1 MDIATLIVA
10 IAIALAVIFFIG
22 NSIRVIRQQRVGVVE
37 RLGKFK
43 RTLEPG
49 PHLVVPILDKVRYN
63 LDMRENVVPFP
74 PQGVI
79 TEDNLMVNIDSV
91 IYFQII
97 DPVRAAYEAQDYI
110 RAIEQL
116 TMTTLRNIIGGL
128 DLEETLTSREEINQ
142 KLRIV
147 LDEATGK
154 WGIKVNRVEL
164 RAIEPPATI
173 RDAMEKGARAER
185 DKRAAILI
193 AEGQRQ
199 SQILSAGGEKES
211 AILRAQG
218 DREAAVLRA
227 QADRQAQMLR
237 AEGEAQAISTVFN
250 AIHAGQPDQALL
262 AYQYMQ
268 MLPTIARG
276 DANKVWIVPSEL
288 NKALEGLGS
297 AVGSLTSRSRQ
308 QPRASSPRPRRST
321 CRTRSAVRTPSCRRR
336 TRQSRR
342 PSRRHRSWRA
352 RARAATD
359 PRWPSS
365 WRCPRLPS
373 RATPRRTGSGWTTRR
388 RTNPRVSPTRNGD
401 LARAAGPARGGGGSR
416 PDQHRGRVGDPGHVP
431 GAAGVR
437 CASGGGQHLQ
447 HRRAGPRVAVGGAG
461 HPRRPGRAAYAGA
474 PLRRW
479 RP

>member
-1 MDIATLIVA
+1 MIVVL
-10 IAIALAVIFFIG
+10 AIALAVIFFIG
-22 NSIRVIRQQRVGVVE
+22 NSVRVIRQQRVGIVE
-37 RLGKFK
+37 RLGKFR

-49 PHLVVPILDKVRYN
+49 PHLVVPLFDKVRYN

-97 DPVRAAYEAQDYI
+97 DPVRAAYEAQNYI
-110 RAIEQL
+110 KAIEQL

-128 DLEETLTSREEINQ
+128 DLEQALTSREEINQ
-142 KLRIV
+142 KLRVV

-185 DKRAAILI
+185 DKRAVILL

-237 AEGEAQAISTVFN
+237 AEGEAQAITTVFN

-268 MLPTIARG
+268 MLPAIARG
-276 DANKVWIVPSEL
+276 DANKVWVVPSEL
-288 NKALEGLGS
+288 NDALKGLGS
-297 AVGSLTSRSRQ
+297 VVGSVASAIPGTAKGDFTAPDKIDVQREIERQ
-308 QPRASSPRPRRST
+308 TAEEDAALK
-321 CRTRSAVRTPSCRRR
+321 RTVEEAI
-336 TRQSRR
+336 QEAHELEQR
-342 PSRRHRSWRA
+342 PSRLDVPAMPAVPEQPAVS
-352 RARAATD
+352 
-359 PRWPSS
+359 
-365 WRCPRLPS
+365 
-373 RATPRRTGSGWTTRR
+373 ATP
-388 RTNPRVSPTRNGD
+388 NGQSEQESQPN
-401 LARAAGPARGGGGSR
+401 LT
-416 PDQHRGRVGDPGHVP
+416 Q
-431 GAAGVR
+431 
-437 CASGGGQHLQ
+437 
-447 HRRAGPRVAVGGAG
+447 
-461 HPRRPGRAAYAGA
+461 
-474 PLRRW
+474 
-479 RP
+479 

>member
-1 MDIATLIVA
+1 MNSLFGLI
-10 IAIALAVIFFIG
+10 IALAVLVFLAYILF
-22 NSIRVIRQQRVGVVE
+22 SSVRVIRQQRVGVVE
-37 RLGKFK
+37 RLGKFN
-43 RTLEPG
+43 RVLEPG
-49 PHLVVPILDKVRYN
+49 PHLVVPIVDRVRYN
-63 LDMRENVVPFP
+63 IDMREAVVPFP

-79 TEDNLMVNIDSV
+79 TEDNLMVSIDSV

-97 DPVRAAYEAQDYI
+97 DPVRAAYEAQNYVQ
-110 RAIEQL
+110 AIEQL

-128 DLEETLTSREEINQ
+128 DLEQALTSREEINQ
-142 KLRIV
+142 QLRTV

-185 DKRAAILI
+185 DKRAAVLT

-199 SQILSAGGEKES
+199 SQILGAGGEKES

-227 QADRQAQMLR
+227 QADRQAKMLR
-237 AEGEAQAISTVFN
+237 AEGEAQAITTVFE

-297 AVGSLTSRSRQ
+297 AVGQVAAGSTIPQAVKGAFTAPPKIDVQAEIERQ
-308 QPRASSPRPRRST
+308 FAEEEAKSQKTVQEAI
-321 CRTRSAVRTPSCRRR
+321 
-336 TRQSRR
+336 
-342 PSRRHRSWRA
+342 
-352 RARAATD
+352 AAAQELEAG
-359 PRWPSS
+359 
-365 WRCPRLPS
+365 PRL
-373 RATPRRTGSGWTTRR
+373 
-388 RTNPRVSPTRNGD
+388 
-401 LARAAGPARGGGGSR
+401 GGSHNPSPAIGTGAQPA
-416 PDQHRGRVGDPGHVP
+416 PDGTN
-431 GAAGVR
+431 
-437 CASGGGQHLQ
+437 GGGQGPYGRPSYARSDYVQ
-447 HRRAGPRVAVGGAG
+447 PGYGRSGPAQPVSGQAVSGQAVSGQAVSGQAGSAEPG
-461 HPRRPGRAAYAGA
+461 HEQPAEPAAPSGQEESA
-474 PLRRW
+474 PSQR
-479 RP
+479 

>member
-1 MDIATLIVA
+1 VEIPSLIVA
-10 IAIALAVIFFIG
+10 LVIALAVIFFIA
-22 NSIRVIRQQRVGVVE
+22 NAVRVIRQQRVGLVE
-37 RLGKFK
+37 RLGKFN

-110 RAIEQL
+110 KAIEQL

-128 DLEETLTSREEINQ
+128 DLEQTLTSREEINQ

-237 AEGEAQAISTVFN
+237 AEGEAQAITTVFN

-268 MLPTIARG
+268 MLPTIAKG

-288 NKALEGLGS
+288 NDALKGLGS
-297 AVGSLTSRSRQ
+297 TV
-308 QPRASSPRPRRST
+308 SSI
-321 CRTRSAVRTPSCRRR
+321 AN
-336 TRQSRR
+336 
-342 PSRRHRSWRA
+342 A
-352 RARAATD
+352 I
-359 PRWPSS
+359 PSS
-365 WRCPRLPS
+365 AKGDFQAPAKIDVQS
-373 RATPRRTGSGWTTRR
+373 EIEKQTAEDEAASQRT
-388 RTNPRVSPTRNGD
+388 V
-401 LARAAGPARGGGGSR
+401 AEAIQAAHELERPARLSGLQRGGQPELSR
-416 PDQHRGRVGDPGHVP
+416 GLDSAPGD
-431 GAAGVR
+431 GAAEPNGQQVT
-437 CASGGGQHLQ
+437 GGQSSGQ
-447 HRRAGPRVAVGGAG
+447 SQSQPGPRQ
-461 HPRRPGRAAYAGA
+461 
-474 PLRRW
+474 
-479 RP
+479 